1 MYTFLLVLHA
11 LIAAALVGVILMQR
25 SEGGGLAGGGSP
37 AGLMTARGAA
47 DFLTRTTSIL
57 AIFFVGLS
65 IAMAAV
71 ATMNRAPTKIDTS
84 LAKPLTP
91 SVPQAPAVPLA
102 GGAVPPPPVESLP
115 QPAQTVSQQ
124 VPIAASGASK
134 TIATKAAEP
143 KLTDRAVRG
152 DTSALKREGA
162 PLPTLTRPVVLPA
175 KASEAPKA
183 EIVPPVITAP
193 LTKPAPENA
202 PQ

>member
-11 LIAAALVGVILMQR
+11 LVAASLVGVILMQR

-91 SVPQAPAVPLA
+91 AVPTGPVVPLA
-102 GGAVPPPPVESLP
+102 GGAVPTPEPAVPTTAPTPTATTTSEP
-115 QPAQTVSQQ
+115 QPAQTKT
-124 VPIAASGASK
+124 AA
-134 TIATKAAEP
+134 P
-143 KLTDRAVRG
+143 KLSERTAKVE
-152 DTSALKREGA
+152 TPAPKREAA
-162 PLPTLTRPVVLPA
+162 PLPKLTRPVVIPTV
-175 KASEAPKA
+175 KAPETPKA
-183 EIVPPVITAP
+183 DSVPPVITAP
-193 LTKPAPENA
+193 VTKPAPESA

>member
-11 LIAAALVGVILMQR
+11 LVAASLVGVILMQR

-57 AIFFVGLS
+57 AVFFVGLS

-91 SVPQAPAVPLA
+91 AVPTAPVVPLA
-102 GGAVPPPPVESLP
+102 GDATPTPTPAAG
-115 QPAQTVSQQ
+115 QPALPAVQTQAPAAADAKSDTAKGDRVSQE
-124 VPIAASGASK
+124 AAPAPK
-134 TIATKAAEP
+134 REPTPAPKAAKP
-143 KLTDRAVRG
+143 AA
-152 DTSALKREGA
+152 TSVKA
-162 PLPTLTRPVVLPA
+162 PD
-175 KASEAPKA
+175 APKA
-183 EIVPPVITAP
+183 EIVPPVITVP
-193 LTKPAPENA
+193 LTKPAAEAA